1 MGPNLTGD
9 WTVIPLCFWEG
20 PILYL
25 MQALKAR
32 SVLGSSAISTRL
44 KDSDKLVRE
53 TKGNSICQMFPT
65 YNTLKL
71 VYFIFVFPVF

>member
-1 MGPNLTGD
+1 
-9 WTVIPLCFWEG
+9 
-20 PILYL
+20 

-53 TKGNSICQMFPT
+53 TKGNSICQMFPA

-71 VYFIFVFPVF
+71 MYFIFVFPVF